1 MSETDNPGFDVLDPV
16 QPLDISV
23 PLLLQIVP
31 LELRDGHLGSLVPE
45 PIIRGFTEVIGHV
58 GRVPHDLLRDAS
70 WIDTITSTLF
80 LVLS

>member
-1 MSETDNPGFDVLDPV
+1 MFEVDNPGLDVLDPV

-45 PIIRGFTEVIGHV
+45 PIIRGFTEVIGDV
-58 GRVPHDLLRDAS
+58 GRVPHDLFGDAS
-70 WIDTITSTLF
+70 YIVT
-80 LVLS
+80 LVLF

>member
-1 MSETDNPGFDVLDPV
+1 MSEIDNPGLDVLDPV
-16 QPLDISV
+16 QSLDISV

-45 PIIRGFTEVIGHV
+45 PVVRGFTEVIGHV

-70 WIDTITSTLF
+70 WIATITLALF
-80 LVLS
+80 